1 MKIGKLLLTA
11 VIALGLMACNNE
23 EGPELP
29 TSADATISIKVFP
42 SSDTPGLRATGNLS
56 GNGIAAVG
64 LAAESAIKTL
74 EAWVFVN
81 GNLET
86 YKSVTIADAAE
97 TEITNIEVTSGTRTI
112 VVAAN
117 ASIGTQA
124 TLTALNAATKA
135 LSQDISTGLPMTA
148 EPFEVALVAGKNYY
162 GYAQGTGGN
171 YLSINAPKPLVR
183 TNARVAIVDAKIE
196 LATLPSGQV
205 HVFDALTDVEVAIF
219 NVPGESKLFGSPL
232 AINADFW
239 YGASWPTTQGS
250 YIVSTPVASLIN
262 SVTFPIVNTAAP
274 YYYVNE
280 NTSDI
285 TTQANQRTFI
295 VLRGKPTLGTPA
307 VPVSAPGLYTDTNGY
322 TYYPVWVNANDK
334 GYTYNRPDLVGY
346 LGNNLI
352 QRNFQYNISLTITG
366 IGNPTIDPAEDAWL
380 DVKVSVAPWEVVNQ
394 NVTW

>member
-86 YKSVTIADAAE
+86 YKTVTIADAAE

-117 ASIGTQA
+117 AGIGTKA
-124 TLTALNAATKA
+124 TLELLTVATAKD
-135 LSQDISTGLPMTA
+135 LSQDITDGLPMTA
-148 EPFEVALVAGKNYY
+148 EPISLDLVAGQNYY
-162 GYAQGTGGN
+162 GYTGKTDGTNFSEGV
-171 YLSINAPKPLVR
+171 PMPLVR
-183 TNARVAIVDAKIE
+183 TNARVAIVG
-196 LATLPSGQV
+196 ATLQLPTLEPGEVQL
-205 HVFDALTDVEVAIF
+205 FDALTNVQVAMF
-219 NVPGESKLFGSPL
+219 NVPKKSSLFGTSLAINNNYLFGS
-232 AINADFW
+232 A
-239 YGASWPTTQGS
+239 WPSSQSSYTVGTVESTLTDGS
-250 YIVSTPVASLIN
+250 VA
-262 SVTFPIVNTAAP
+262 FPIANTAAAP
-274 YYYVNE
+274 AAYYYVNE
-280 NTSDI
+280 NVSTV
-285 TTQANQRTFI
+285 TKERTFI
-295 VLRGKPTLGTPA
+295 VLRGKPTLNGTA
-307 VPVSAPGLYTDTNGY
+307 VSAPGLYTDADGY
-322 TYYPVWVNANDK
+322 TYYPVWVNASDK